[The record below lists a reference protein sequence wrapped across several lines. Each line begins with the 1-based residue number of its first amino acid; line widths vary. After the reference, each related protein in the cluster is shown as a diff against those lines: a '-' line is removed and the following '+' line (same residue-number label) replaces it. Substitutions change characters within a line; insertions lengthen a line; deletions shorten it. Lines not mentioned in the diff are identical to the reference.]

1 LSCVRGLNLYFERGF
16 VYDAAVDELFQA
28 NNELRTVDVININ
41 PEKIVDK
48 NGNKIDLND
57 TKTLTDWIK
66 KHYQGQEIDIIDDGL
81 HLTLTR
87 NGLEASAKRRGE
99 QQRQMYESLDKLIE
113 NAVYD
118 TYEMSNYD
126 ESTGENKKH
135 SKIEKQNIYY
145 SAARIGEKLYSVRIK
160 IDIPKNKND
169 PNYYKDHKITE
180 IKIEPS
186 LYQGSSV
193 TGAPL
198 QNEGS
203 ITSISLAVLK
213 GDVKP
218 SSARGL
224 L

>member
-1 LSCVRGLNLYFERGF
+1 MDDSVS
-16 VYDAAVDELFQA
+16 DALFQV
-28 NNELRTVDVININ
+28 NNEQRIVDVVNID
-41 PEKIVDK
+41 PEKIVDE
-48 NGNKIDLND
+48 NGNMIDLNN
-57 TKTLTDWIK
+57 TKALTDWIK

-81 HLTLTR
+81 HLILTR
-87 NGLEASAKRRGE
+87 KGLEASAKRRGE
-99 QQRQMYESLDKLIE
+99 QQRQMYAELIQLIE

-118 TYEMSNYD
+118 TYEKGD
-126 ESTGENKKH
+126 KKH
-135 SKIEKQNIYY
+135 DKIEKQNIYY

-203 ITSISLAVLK
+203 ITSISLSVLK
-213 GDVKP
+213 GGVKP
-218 SSARGL
+218 SRIESSSC
-224 L
+224 

>member
-1 LSCVRGLNLYFERGF
+1 MEDTVS
-16 VYDAAVDELFQA
+16 DALLQV
-28 NNELRTVDVININ
+28 NNEHRIVNVVNID
-41 PEKIVDK
+41 PEKIVD
-48 NGNKIDLND
+48 
-57 TKTLTDWIK
+57 
-66 KHYQGQEIDIIDDGL
+66 
-81 HLTLTR
+81 
-87 NGLEASAKRRGE
+87 
-99 QQRQMYESLDKLIE
+99 E

-118 TYEMSNYD
+118 TYELSDYNKV
-126 ESTGENKKH
+126 TGKNEKH
-135 SKIEKQNIYY
+135 SKIKKQNIYY

-203 ITSISLAVLK
+203 ITKISLAVLK

-218 SSARGL
+218 YGKKYEEL
-224 L
+224 